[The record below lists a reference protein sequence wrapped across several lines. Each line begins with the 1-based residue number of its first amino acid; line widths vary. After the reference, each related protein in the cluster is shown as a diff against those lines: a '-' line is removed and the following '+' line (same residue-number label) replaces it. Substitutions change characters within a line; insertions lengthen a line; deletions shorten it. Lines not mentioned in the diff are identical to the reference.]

1 MNKMQNK
8 RSFIRLAAYH
18 LVKYKPLSTEKKET
32 VPVLATLRDIGAGGV
47 CLRTEEYLPVSSTI
61 ELKINFP
68 FHATPIST
76 LAKVVWIK
84 KKHNSRFYEVGAQFM
99 EIEET
104 ARKMIDD
111 HLRFV
116 SDNLGGEGIDSMLIF
131 EKGGN
136 IMNKLSKVLVALAF
150 VSLVGALSIKFTTAG
165 RILPGPLPV
174 NWAKLA
180 DTFLLFSIA
189 ISLLNRK

>member
-18 LVKYKPLSTEKKET
+18 LVKYKPLSTERKET
-32 VPVLATLRDIGAGGV
+32 APVLATLKDIGAGGV
-47 CLRTEEYLPVSSTI
+47 CLRTEEYLPVSSSI

-84 KKHNSRFYEVGAQFM
+84 KRRNARFYEVGAQFI

-104 ARKMIDD
+104 ARKIIDD
-111 HLRFV
+111 HLNSV
-116 SDNLGGEGIDSMLIF
+116 GKNLCGESIESRPIF
-131 EKGGN
+131 EKGG
-136 IMNKLSKVLVALAF
+136 IMDKLSKVLVALAL
-150 VSLVGALSIKFTTAG
+150 VSLVAALSIKFTTAG
-165 RILPGPLPV
+165 RILPGPLPI